1 MQKNQFGATATVASL
16 VTGKYEMIEIKDQIR
31 YGFSGN
37 GKYIHYERKSHIYGD
52 RKFIKTLI
60 NSCKKVA

>member
-16 VTGKYEMIEIKDQIR
+16 VTGKYEMIEIKGQIR

-37 GKYIHYERKSHIYGD
+37 GKYIHYKRKSHIYGD
-52 RKFIKTLI
+52 RKFIKTLTD
-60 NSCKKVA
+60 SGKKAA